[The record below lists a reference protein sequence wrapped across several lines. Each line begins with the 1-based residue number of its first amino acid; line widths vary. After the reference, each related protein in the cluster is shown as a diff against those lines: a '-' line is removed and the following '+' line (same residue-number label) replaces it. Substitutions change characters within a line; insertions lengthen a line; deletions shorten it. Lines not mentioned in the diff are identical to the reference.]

1 MTFDAL
7 DLSRERDDD
16 FLAGTADD
24 FRARAL
30 ERADRLREVSDVPEM
45 GWPYISVERV
55 RPAVKDDA
63 DGTAAAKGIALGL
76 AIGCAFWSFVL
87 LVLILVL
94 T

>member
-7 DLSRERDDD
+7 DLSREREDD
-16 FLAGTADD
+16 FLAGTGDD

-45 GWPYISVERV
+45 GYPYISVERV

-76 AIGCAFWSFVL
+76 APGCAFWSLVL
-87 LVLILVL
+87 LILVL
-94 T
+94 VLT